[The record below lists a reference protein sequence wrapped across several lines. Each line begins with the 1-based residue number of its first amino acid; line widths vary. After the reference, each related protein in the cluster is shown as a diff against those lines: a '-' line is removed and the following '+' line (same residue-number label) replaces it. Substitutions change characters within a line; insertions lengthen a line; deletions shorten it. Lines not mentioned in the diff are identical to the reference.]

1 MGLIQIDSK
10 LANTPLCQQNMKQ
23 CTPVYSPLIVAAI
36 FCVFGIIFTVI
47 GPVLMAQ
54 SRDLLYEKF
63 VHKNGESETYEILA
77 SSVNREKDI
86 RVYY

>member
-1 MGLIQIDSK
+1 
-10 LANTPLCQQNMKQ
+10 MKQ

-36 FCVFGIIFTVI
+36 FCVLGIIFTVI

-63 VHKNGESETYEILA
+63 VHRNGAAEEYDLSAAQI
-77 SSVNREKDI
+77 NRAKDL